1 MEQFFGANS
10 PFNAGNNYASQA
22 MLGNDTLFRDK
33 AFSYYK
39 QLYQQ
44 EQRPNDAARLA
55 LFQDLYAYQ
64 DARALQLHTENK
76 EELPRNAIMTAQS
89 FADTC
94 QHVCDV
100 LSNHTALNSPAQAA
114 LAHMSWETLIGA
126 LLDDVQHLLHEEQ
139 SHAENE
145 LANSEPATHMNVIVA
160 QDNTKY
166 RVSPA
171 HFLELLMYAAQEN
184 AAAAPEQASAAT
196 APDQAPTSEN
206 LVPESALPTLAVI
219 CACALRAHLLLPAKN
234 AAQDYTNSADKSA
247 DSPLACPVC
256 GYRETLSWV
265 GEFTAHHGNERVKYC
280 PLCATQWAFERIR
293 CGRCGTKNQGHL
305 HYTNEEHDNSHRI
318 LICYEC
324 HSYERVVFQEHL
336 QSPAFSI
343 EVEDVVMAPLDAL
356 AQSVLSQ
363 RA

>member
-10 PFNAGNNYASQA
+10 PFNAGNNYAAQA

-39 QLYQQ
+39 QHYQQ
-44 EQRPNDAARLA
+44 EQRPNDVARLA

-76 EELPRNAIMTAQS
+76 EELPRNAMITAQS

-100 LSNHTALNSPAQAA
+100 MCNHTALNSADQAA
-114 LAHMSWETLIGA
+114 LAHVSWETLIGA
-126 LLDDVQHLLHEEQ
+126 LLDDVQHLLQEERT
-139 SHAENE
+139 SDTDI
-145 LANSEPATHMNVIVA
+145 LTTSEPATHMNVIVA
-160 QDNTKY
+160 QDDTKC
-166 RVSPA
+166 RISPA

-184 AAAAPEQASAAT
+184 AAAVPE
-196 APDQAPTSEN
+196 QAPTSEN
-206 LVPESALPTLAVI
+206 FVPESALPTLAVI

-234 AAQDYTNSADKSA
+234 AAQEYTNSVDKSA

-293 CGRCGTKNQGHL
+293 CGRCGTKNQGHF

-318 LICYEC
+318 LICDEC

>member
-39 QLYQQ
+39 QHYQQ
-44 EQRPNDAARLA
+44 EQRPNDVARLA

-76 EELPRNAIMTAQS
+76 EELPHNAIITAQS

-100 LSNHTALNSPAQAA
+100 LRNHTALNSATQAA
-114 LAHMSWETLIGA
+114 LAHVSWETLIGA
-126 LLDDVQHLLHEEQ
+126 LLDDVQHLLQEERT
-139 SHAENE
+139 SDTDI
-145 LANSEPATHMNVIVA
+145 LTTSEPATHMNVIVA
-160 QDNTKY
+160 QDDTKY
-166 RVSPA
+166 RISPA

-184 AAAAPEQASAAT
+184 TAAV
-196 APDQAPTSEN
+196 PDQAPTSEN
-206 LVPESALPTLAVI
+206 FVPESALPTLAVI

-293 CGRCGTKNQGHL
+293 CGRCGTKNQGHF

-318 LICYEC
+318 LICDEC

>member
-10 PFNAGNNYASQA
+10 PFNTGNNYAAQA

-39 QLYQQ
+39 QHYQQ
-44 EQRPNDAARLA
+44 EQRPNDVARLA

-76 EELPRNAIMTAQS
+76 EELPRNAIITAQL

-94 QHVCDV
+94 QHVFDV
-100 LSNHTALNSPAQAA
+100 LRNHTALNSATQAV
-114 LAHMSWETLIGA
+114 LANVSWETLIGA
-126 LLDDVQHLLHEEQ
+126 LLDDVQHLLQEERT
-139 SHAENE
+139 SDTDI
-145 LANSEPATHMNVIVA
+145 LTTSEPATHMNVIVA
-160 QDNTKY
+160 QDDTKC
-166 RVSPA
+166 RISPA

-184 AAAAPEQASAAT
+184 AAAVPE
-196 APDQAPTSEN
+196 QAPTSEN
-206 LVPESALPTLAVI
+206 FVPESALPTLAVI

-234 AAQDYTNSADKSA
+234 AAQEYTNSVDKSA

-293 CGRCGTKNQGHL
+293 CGRCGTKNQGHF

-318 LICYEC
+318 LICDEC

>member
-10 PFNAGNNYASQA
+10 PFNAGNNYAAQA

-39 QLYQQ
+39 QHYQQ
-44 EQRPNDAARLA
+44 EQRPNDVARLA

-76 EELPRNAIMTAQS
+76 EELPRNAIITAQS

-94 QHVCDV
+94 QHVCEV
-100 LSNHTALNSPAQAA
+100 MCNHTALNSAAQAA
-114 LAHMSWETLIGA
+114 FMHVSWETLIGA
-126 LLDDVQHLLHEEQ
+126 LLDDVQHLLQEERT
-139 SHAENE
+139 SDTDM
-145 LANSEPATHMNVIVA
+145 LATSESATHMNVIIA
-160 QDNTKY
+160 QDDTKY
-166 RVSPA
+166 RISPA

-184 AAAAPEQASAAT
+184 TAAV
-196 APDQAPTSEN
+196 PDQAPTSKN
-206 LVPESALPTLAVI
+206 FVPESALPTLAVI

-293 CGRCGTKNQGHL
+293 CGRCGTKNQGHF

-318 LICYEC
+318 LICDEC

>member
-39 QLYQQ
+39 QHYQQ
-44 EQRPNDAARLA
+44 EQRPNDVARLA

-64 DARALQLHTENK
+64 DARALQLHAENK
-76 EELPRNAIMTAQS
+76 EELPRNAMITAQS

-94 QHVCDV
+94 QHVCEV
-100 LSNHTALNSPAQAA
+100 MCNHTALNSAAQAA
-114 LAHMSWETLIGA
+114 FTHVSWETLIGA
-126 LLDDVQHLLHEEQ
+126 LLDDVQHLLQEEHT
-139 SHAENE
+139 SATDM
-145 LANSEPATHMNVIVA
+145 LATSEPATHMNVIIA
-160 QDNTKY
+160 QDDTKC
-166 RVSPA
+166 RISPV

-184 AAAAPEQASAAT
+184 AADVPEQAS
-196 APDQAPTSEN
+196 TSEN
-206 LVPESALPTLAVI
+206 FVPESALPTLAVI

-280 PLCATQWAFERIR
+280 PLCASQWAFERIR
-293 CGRCGTKNQGHL
+293 CGRCGSKNQGHF

-318 LICYEC
+318 LICDEC

>member
-39 QLYQQ
+39 QHYQQ
-44 EQRPNDAARLA
+44 EQRTNDVARLA

-76 EELPRNAIMTAQS
+76 EELPRNAMITAQS

-100 LSNHTALNSPAQAA
+100 MCNHTALNSADQAA
-114 LAHMSWETLIGA
+114 LAHVSWETLIGA
-126 LLDDVQHLLHEEQ
+126 LLDDVQHLLQEERT
-139 SHAENE
+139 SDTDI
-145 LANSEPATHMNVIVA
+145 LTTSEPATHMNVIVA
-160 QDNTKY
+160 QDDTKC
-166 RVSPA
+166 RISPA

-184 AAAAPEQASAAT
+184 AAAVPE
-196 APDQAPTSEN
+196 QAPTSEN
-206 LVPESALPTLAVI
+206 FVPESALPTLAVI

-234 AAQDYTNSADKSA
+234 AAQEYTNSVDKSA

-293 CGRCGTKNQGHL
+293 CGRCGTKNQGHF

-318 LICYEC
+318 LICDEC

>member
-39 QLYQQ
+39 QHYQQ
-44 EQRPNDAARLA
+44 EQRTNDVARLA

-76 EELPRNAIMTAQS
+76 EELPRNAMITAQS

-100 LSNHTALNSPAQAA
+100 MCNHTALNSADQAA
-114 LAHMSWETLIGA
+114 LAHVSWETLIGA
-126 LLDDVQHLLHEEQ
+126 LLDDVQHLLQEERT
-139 SHAENE
+139 SDTDI
-145 LANSEPATHMNVIVA
+145 LTTSEPATHMNVIVA
-160 QDNTKY
+160 QDDTKY
-166 RVSPA
+166 RISPA

-184 AAAAPEQASAAT
+184 TAAV
-196 APDQAPTSEN
+196 PDQAPTSEN
-206 LVPESALPTLAVI
+206 FVPESALPTLVVI

-293 CGRCGTKNQGHL
+293 CGRCGTKNQGHF

-318 LICYEC
+318 LICDEC

>member
-39 QLYQQ
+39 QHYQQ
-44 EQRPNDAARLA
+44 EQRPNDVARLA

-76 EELPRNAIMTAQS
+76 EELPRNAMITAQS

-100 LSNHTALNSPAQAA
+100 LRNHTALNSAAQAA
-114 LAHMSWETLIGA
+114 FTHVSWETLFGA
-126 LLDDVQHLLHEEQ
+126 LFDDVQHLLQEERTLHD
-139 SHAENE
+139 SAAADDASADN
-145 LANSEPATHMNVIVA
+145 APAVYMNVIVA
-160 QDNTKY
+160 QDDTKC
-166 RVSPA
+166 RISPA

-184 AAAAPEQASAAT
+184 AAAAPK
-196 APDQAPTSEN
+196 QAPTSEN
-206 LVPESALPTLAVI
+206 FVPESALPTLAVI

-234 AAQDYTNSADKSA
+234 AAERYTNSTDKNA

-293 CGRCGTKNQGHL
+293 CGRCGSKNQGHF

-318 LICYEC
+318 LICDEC

>member
-10 PFNAGNNYASQA
+10 PFNAGNNYAAQA

-44 EQRPNDAARLA
+44 EQRPNDVARLA

-76 EELPRNAIMTAQS
+76 EELPRNAMITAQS

-94 QHVCDV
+94 QHVCEV
-100 LSNHTALNSPAQAA
+100 MCNHTALNSAAQAA
-114 LAHMSWETLIGA
+114 FTHVSWETLIGA
-126 LLDDVQHLLHEEQ
+126 LLDDVQHLLQEE
-139 SHAENE
+139 HTAATDM
-145 LANSEPATHMNVIVA
+145 LATSEPAVHMNVIIA
-160 QDNTKY
+160 EDDTKC
-166 RVSPA
+166 RISPA
-171 HFLELLMYAAQEN
+171 HFLELLIYAAQEN
-184 AAAAPEQASAAT
+184 AAAVAEQAPA
-196 APDQAPTSEN
+196 SEN
-206 LVPESALPTLAVI
+206 FVPESALPTLAVI

-234 AAQDYTNSADKSA
+234 AAQEYTNSVDKSA

-293 CGRCGTKNQGHL
+293 CGRCGTKNQGHF

-318 LICYEC
+318 LICDEC

>member
-10 PFNAGNNYASQA
+10 PFNAGNNYAAQA

-39 QLYQQ
+39 QHYQQ
-44 EQRPNDAARLA
+44 EQRPNDVARLA

-76 EELPRNAIMTAQS
+76 EELPRNAMITAQS

-94 QHVCDV
+94 QHVCEV
-100 LSNHTALNSPAQAA
+100 MCNHTALNSAAQAA
-114 LAHMSWETLIGA
+114 FTHVSWETLIGA
-126 LLDDVQHLLHEEQ
+126 LLVDVQHLLQEEHT
-139 SHAENE
+139 SATDM
-145 LANSEPATHMNVIVA
+145 LATSEPTVHMNVIIA

-166 RVSPA
+166 RISPA
-171 HFLELLMYAAQEN
+171 HFLELLIYAAQEN
-184 AAAAPEQASAAT
+184 AAAAAE
-196 APDQAPTSEN
+196 QAPTSEN
-206 LVPESALPTLAVI
+206 FVPESTLPTLAVI

-234 AAQDYTNSADKSA
+234 AAQDYTNSVDKSS

-280 PLCATQWAFERIR
+280 PLCASQWAFERIR

-318 LICYEC
+318 LICDEC
-324 HSYERVVFQEHL
+324 YSYERVVFQEHL
-336 QSPAFSI
+336 ESPAFSI

>member
-39 QLYQQ
+39 QHYQQ
-44 EQRPNDAARLA
+44 EQRPNDVARLA

-64 DARALQLHTENK
+64 DVRALQLHTENK
-76 EELPRNAIMTAQS
+76 EELPRNAIITAQS

-100 LSNHTALNSPAQAA
+100 LRNHTALNSAAQAA
-114 LAHMSWETLIGA
+114 FTHVSWETLIGA

-139 SHAENE
+139 SHGENV
-145 LANSEPATHMNVIVA
+145 LATSEPATHMNVIVA
-160 QDNTKY
+160 QNDTKY

-184 AAAAPEQASAAT
+184 AAAVPE
-196 APDQAPTSEN
+196 QAPTSEN
-206 LVPESALPTLAVI
+206 LVPKSALPTLAVI

-256 GYRETLSWV
+256 GYSETLSWV

-280 PLCATQWAFERIR
+280 PLCASQWAFERIR
-293 CGRCGTKNQGHL
+293 CGRCGTKNQGHF

-318 LICYEC
+318 LICDEC

>member
-39 QLYQQ
+39 QHYQQ
-44 EQRPNDAARLA
+44 EQRTNDVARLA

-76 EELPRNAIMTAQS
+76 EELPRNAMITAQS

-100 LSNHTALNSPAQAA
+100 MCNHTALNSADQAA
-114 LAHMSWETLIGA
+114 FAHVSWETLFGA
-126 LLDDVQHLLHEEQ
+126 LFDDVQHLLQEERT
-139 SHAENE
+139 SDTDI
-145 LANSEPATHMNVIVA
+145 LTTSEPATHMNVIVA
-160 QDNTKY
+160 QDDTKY
-166 RVSPA
+166 RISPA

-184 AAAAPEQASAAT
+184 TAAV
-196 APDQAPTSEN
+196 PDQAPTSEN
-206 LVPESALPTLAVI
+206 FVPESALPTLAVI

-234 AAQDYTNSADKSA
+234 AAQDYTNSVDKSA

-293 CGRCGTKNQGHL
+293 CGRCGTKNQGHF

-318 LICYEC
+318 LICDEC

>member
-22 MLGNDTLFRDK
+22 MLGNDALFRDK

-39 QLYQQ
+39 QHYQQ
-44 EQRPNDAARLA
+44 EQRPNDVARLA

-76 EELPRNAIMTAQS
+76 EELPRNAMITAHS

-94 QHVCDV
+94 QHVCEV
-100 LSNHTALNSPAQAA
+100 ICNHTALNSAAQAA
-114 LAHMSWETLIGA
+114 FTHVSWETIIGA
-126 LLDDVQHLLHEEQ
+126 LLDDVQRLLQEEHT
-139 SHAENE
+139 SATDM
-145 LANSEPATHMNVIVA
+145 LATSEPTVHMNVIVA
-160 QDNTKY
+160 QDDTKC
-166 RVSPA
+166 RISPA

-184 AAAAPEQASAAT
+184 AAAVPE
-196 APDQAPTSEN
+196 QAPTSEN
-206 LVPESALPTLAVI
+206 FVPESALPTLAVI

-234 AAQDYTNSADKSA
+234 AAQEYTNSVDKSA

-293 CGRCGTKNQGHL
+293 CGRCGTKNQGHF

-318 LICYEC
+318 LICDEC

>member
-44 EQRPNDAARLA
+44 NQRPNDVARLA

-100 LSNHTALNSPAQAA
+100 LSNHTALNSPSQAA

-126 LLDDVQHLLHEEQ
+126 LLDDVQHLLHEEHT
-139 SHAENE
+139 SATDM
-145 LANSEPATHMNVIVA
+145 LATSEPATHMNVIVS
-160 QDNTKY
+160 QDDTKY
-166 RVSPA
+166 HVSPA
-171 HFLELLMYAAQEN
+171 HFLELLMYAAQEK
-184 AAAAPEQASAAT
+184 AAAAPEQA
-196 APDQAPTSEN
+196 PTSESF
-206 LVPESALPTLAVI
+206 VPESALPTLAVI

-256 GYRETLSWV
+256 GYSETLSWV

-280 PLCATQWAFERIR
+280 PLCAAQWAFERIR
-293 CGRCGTKNQGHL
+293 CGRCGTKNQGRL

-318 LICYEC
+318 LICDEC

-336 QSPAFSI
+336 ESPAFSI

>member
-10 PFNAGNNYASQA
+10 PFNAGNNYAAQA

-39 QLYQQ
+39 QHYQQ
-44 EQRPNDAARLA
+44 EQRPNDVARLA

-76 EELPRNAIMTAQS
+76 EELPRNAIITAQL

-94 QHVCDV
+94 QHVFDV
-100 LSNHTALNSPAQAA
+100 LRNHTALNSATQAV
-114 LAHMSWETLIGA
+114 LANVSWETLIGA
-126 LLDDVQHLLHEEQ
+126 LLDDVQHLLQEERT
-139 SHAENE
+139 SDTDI
-145 LANSEPATHMNVIVA
+145 LTTSEPATHMNVIVA
-160 QDNTKY
+160 QDDTKY
-166 RVSPA
+166 RISPA

-184 AAAAPEQASAAT
+184 TAAV
-196 APDQAPTSEN
+196 PDQAPTSEN
-206 LVPESALPTLAVI
+206 FVPESALPTLAVI

-234 AAQDYTNSADKSA
+234 AAQDYTNSVDKSA

-293 CGRCGTKNQGHL
+293 CGHCGTKNQGHF

-318 LICYEC
+318 LICDEC

>member
-22 MLGNDTLFRDK
+22 MLGNDALFRDK

-39 QLYQQ
+39 QHYQQ
-44 EQRPNDAARLA
+44 EQRPNDVARLA

-76 EELPRNAIMTAQS
+76 EELPRNAMITAQS

-100 LSNHTALNSPAQAA
+100 MCNHTALNSADQAA
-114 LAHMSWETLIGA
+114 LAHVSWETLIGA
-126 LLDDVQHLLHEEQ
+126 LLDDVQHLLQEERT
-139 SHAENE
+139 SDTDI
-145 LANSEPATHMNVIVA
+145 LTTSEPATHMNVIVA
-160 QDNTKY
+160 QDDTKC
-166 RVSPA
+166 RISPA

-184 AAAAPEQASAAT
+184 AAAVPE
-196 APDQAPTSEN
+196 QAPTSEN
-206 LVPESALPTLAVI
+206 FVPESALPTLAVI

-234 AAQDYTNSADKSA
+234 AAQEYTNSVDKSS

-318 LICYEC
+318 LICDEC

-356 AQSVLSQ
+356 AQSVLTQ

>member
-10 PFNAGNNYASQA
+10 PFNAGNNYAAQA

-39 QLYQQ
+39 QHYQQ
-44 EQRPNDAARLA
+44 EQRPNDVARLA

-94 QHVCDV
+94 QHVCEV
-100 LSNHTALNSPAQAA
+100 MCNHTALNSAAQAA
-114 LAHMSWETLIGA
+114 FTHVSWETLIGA
-126 LLDDVQHLLHEEQ
+126 LLDDVQHLLQEERT
-139 SHAENE
+139 SDTDM
-145 LANSEPATHMNVIVA
+145 LATSEPTVHMNVIIA
-160 QDNTKY
+160 QDDTKC
-166 RVSPA
+166 RISPA
-171 HFLELLMYAAQEN
+171 HFLELLIYAAQEN
-184 AAAAPEQASAAT
+184 AAAAAE
-196 APDQAPTSEN
+196 QAPTSEN
-206 LVPESALPTLAVI
+206 FVPESTLPTLAVI

-234 AAQDYTNSADKSA
+234 AAQDYTNSVDKSA

-293 CGRCGTKNQGHL
+293 CGRCGTKNQGHF

-318 LICYEC
+318 LICDEC

>member
-44 EQRPNDAARLA
+44 EQRPNDVARLE

-100 LSNHTALNSPAQAA
+100 LSNHSALNSAAQAA
-114 LAHMSWETLIGA
+114 LTHVSWETLIGA
-126 LLDDVQHLLHEEQ
+126 LLDDVQRLLHEERT
-139 SHAENE
+139 SATDI
-145 LANSEPATHMNVIVA
+145 LATSEPAVYMNVIVA
-160 QDNTKY
+160 QDDTKY

-184 AAAAPEQASAAT
+184 TAAV
-196 APDQAPTSEN
+196 PDQAPTSEN
-206 LVPESALPTLAVI
+206 FVPESALPTLAVI

-234 AAQDYTNSADKSA
+234 AAQDYTNSVDKSA
-247 DSPLACPVC
+247 DSSLACPVC

-318 LICYEC
+318 LICDEC

>member
-39 QLYQQ
+39 QHYQQ
-44 EQRPNDAARLA
+44 EQRPNDVARLA

-64 DARALQLHTENK
+64 DARALQLHTETK

-94 QHVCDV
+94 QHVCEV
-100 LSNHTALNSPAQAA
+100 MCNHTALNSAAQAA
-114 LAHMSWETLIGA
+114 LAHVSWETLIGA
-126 LLDDVQHLLHEEQ
+126 LIDDVQHLLHEEHT
-139 SHAENE
+139 SSTDM
-145 LANSEPATHMNVIVA
+145 LATSEPTVHMNVIIA
-160 QDNTKY
+160 QDDTKY

-171 HFLELLMYAAQEN
+171 NFLELLMYAAQEK
-184 AAAAPEQASAAT
+184 AAA

-206 LVPESALPTLAVI
+206 FVPESALPTLAVI

-256 GYRETLSWV
+256 GYSETLSWV

-280 PLCATQWAFERIR
+280 PLCASQWAFERIR

-318 LICYEC
+318 LICDEC

-336 QSPAFSI
+336 ESPAFSI

>member
-10 PFNAGNNYASQA
+10 PFNAGNNYAAQA

-39 QLYQQ
+39 QHYQQ
-44 EQRPNDAARLA
+44 EQRPNDVARLA

-76 EELPRNAIMTAQS
+76 EELPRNAIITAQL

-94 QHVCDV
+94 QHVFDV
-100 LSNHTALNSPAQAA
+100 LRNHTALNSATQAV
-114 LAHMSWETLIGA
+114 LANVSWETLIGA
-126 LLDDVQHLLHEEQ
+126 LLDDVQHLLQEERT
-139 SHAENE
+139 SDTDI
-145 LANSEPATHMNVIVA
+145 LTTSEPATHMNVIVA
-160 QDNTKY
+160 QDDTKY
-166 RVSPA
+166 RISPA

-184 AAAAPEQASAAT
+184 AAAAPK
-196 APDQAPTSEN
+196 QAPTSEN
-206 LVPESALPTLAVI
+206 FVPESALPTLAVI

-234 AAQDYTNSADKSA
+234 AAQDYTNSADKSV

-293 CGRCGTKNQGHL
+293 CGRCGTKNQGHF

-318 LICYEC
+318 LICDEC

-343 EVEDVVMAPLDAL
+343 EVEDMVMAPLDAL

>member
-10 PFNAGNNYASQA
+10 PFNAGNNYAAQA

-44 EQRPNDAARLA
+44 EQRPNDVARLA

-64 DARALQLHTENK
+64 DARALQLHAENK
-76 EELPRNAIMTAQS
+76 EELPRNAMITAQS

-94 QHVCDV
+94 QHVCEV
-100 LSNHTALNSPAQAA
+100 MCNHTALNSAAQAA
-114 LAHMSWETLIGA
+114 FMHVSWETIIGA
-126 LLDDVQHLLHEEQ
+126 LLDDVQHLLQEEHT
-139 SHAENE
+139 SATDM
-145 LANSEPATHMNVIVA
+145 LATSEPATHMNVIVA
-160 QDNTKY
+160 QDDTKC
-166 RVSPA
+166 RISPV

-184 AAAAPEQASAAT
+184 AAAAAEQAPA
-196 APDQAPTSEN
+196 SEN
-206 LVPESALPTLAVI
+206 FVPESALPTLAVI

-318 LICYEC
+318 LICDEC